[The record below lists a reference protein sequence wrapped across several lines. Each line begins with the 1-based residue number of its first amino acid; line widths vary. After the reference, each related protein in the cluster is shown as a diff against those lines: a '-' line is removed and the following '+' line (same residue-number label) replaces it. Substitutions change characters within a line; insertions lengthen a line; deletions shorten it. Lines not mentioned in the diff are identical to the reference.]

1 MDAFSSHLHND
12 QSNRTMHIKYVYG
25 LCGKW
30 APLSVWKNISLKNHM
45 QNYWNLLKNEKYV
58 NMNILFDAAAL
69 LQRVKGTMDDLESH
83 I

>member
-69 LQRVKGTMDDLESH
+69 LQRVKGTMDDLE
-83 I
+83 